1 MKNRFDKIKFNNKS
15 SNLSNKN
22 KSENIKKIINI
33 RTTKKI
39 KKRINYFSVPVKLLF
54 LTIFISIYYFCKNY
68 SAKLLKYYYKTRIK
82 YLKKFR
88 KKYNESNLVTLSEKL
103 NWIAIHDVKKLK
115 GKCADKI
122 LLHEYSRQVLKKD
135 ICNKILKIYD
145 DPYKINISELPD
157 QFVLK
162 TNHGS
167 GYNIIV
173 HNKSELNIE
182 KAKRQLNDWLQI
194 DYSKVGAEFHYT
206 FIKRKVFAE
215 EYIGKSLNNYKF
227 MCYNG
232 IPRFIYIAKT
242 ENGQK
247 YRNFF
252 DINWNP
258 LDFNC
263 DYPPHPTEVYSKPD
277 NYDLM
282 IKIVRKLAK
291 PFKLVRVDLYEHN
304 NEVRL
309 GELTFTPFDSIIS
322 CKNPQH
328 EIELAKDLKLF

>member
-39 KKRINYFSVPVKLLF
+39 KKRINYFPVPVKLLF

-145 DPYKINISELPD
+145 NPYKINISELPD

-173 HNKSELNIE
+173 QNKSQLNIE
-182 KAKRQLNDWLQI
+182 WAKKRLNQWLQI
-194 DYSKVGAEFHYT
+194 DYGKLQTEFHYS

-215 EYIGKSLNNYKF
+215 EYIGKQLNNYKF
-227 MCYNG
+227 MCYHG
-232 IPRFIYIAKT
+232 IPRFLYLSVK
-242 ENGQK
+242 ENGKK
-247 YRNFF
+247 YRTFF
-252 DINWNP
+252 DINWNR
-258 LDFNC
+258 LDFDC
-263 DYPPHPTEVYSKPD
+263 GYPPHPTDVYPKPD
-277 NYDLM
+277 NFDLM

-291 PFKLVRVDLYEHN
+291 PFIFVRVDLYN
-304 NEVRL
+304 NDNNIRL
-309 GELTFTPFDSIIS
+309 GELTFIPFNSLLS
-322 CKNPQH
+322 CKNPKNNI
-328 EIELAKDLKLF
+328 EISKYFKL

>member
-1 MKNRFDKIKFNNKS
+1 MKNKFYKKKLNKK
-15 SNLSNKN
+15 NKN
-22 KSENIKKIINI
+22 STSKNRNKNIKKKRII
-33 RTTKKI
+33 RKYKKI
-39 KKRINYFSVPVKLLF
+39 GKRINIFPIPVKFLF
-54 LTIFISIYYFCKNY
+54 LIIFIYIYFYCKNY
-68 SAKLLKYYYKTRIK
+68 SEKLLNYYYTTRIK
-82 YLKKFR
+82 HLKIIG
-88 KKYNESNLVTLSEKL
+88 KKYDESNLVTLSDKI
-103 NWIAIHDVKKLK
+103 NWIIIHDVKKLK
-115 GKCADKI
+115 GKCTDKI
-122 LLHEYSRQVLKKD
+122 LLHEYSKRVLKKD

-291 PFKLVRVDLYEHN
+291 PFKLVRVDLYEHK

>member
-1 MKNRFDKIKFNNKS
+1 M
-15 SNLSNKN
+15 
-22 KSENIKKIINI
+22 
-33 RTTKKI
+33 
-39 KKRINYFSVPVKLLF
+39 
-54 LTIFISIYYFCKNY
+54 
-68 SAKLLKYYYKTRIK
+68 
-82 YLKKFR
+82 
-88 KKYNESNLVTLSEKL
+88 
-103 NWIAIHDVKKLK
+103 
-115 GKCADKI
+115 
-122 LLHEYSRQVLKKD
+122 HEYSKRVLKKD

-247 YRNFF
+247 YQNFF

-282 IKIVRKLAK
+282 KKIVRKLAK

-309 GELTFTPFDSIIS
+309 GELTFTHFDSIIS